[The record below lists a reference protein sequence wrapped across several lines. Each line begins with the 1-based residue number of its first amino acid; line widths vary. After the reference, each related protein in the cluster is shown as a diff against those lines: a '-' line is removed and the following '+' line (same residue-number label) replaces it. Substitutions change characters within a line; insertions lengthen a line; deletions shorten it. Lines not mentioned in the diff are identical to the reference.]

1 MESKAAR
8 DDDDIF
14 HFIAYM
20 PIRGRLYELD
30 GLKQGP
36 IDLGSALALIVDLY
50 VVSQKRQ
57 TVAVC
62 WCVMCVAGHEY
73 RFPATIRMFRL
84 VSLTWW
90 VQVPARTRIGSAKW
104 RRSFRSALRSASS
117 LLCLLWRP
125 Q

>member
-57 TVAVC
+57 TKTQKKREC
-62 WCVMCVAGHEY
+62 G
-73 RFPATIRMFRL
+73 
-84 VSLTWW
+84 
-90 VQVPARTRIGSAKW
+90 
-104 RRSFRSALRSASS
+104 
-117 LLCLLWRP
+117 CLLVCDVRRRT
-125 Q
+125 